1 VKVRWT
7 RLALADLDSVYKYIA
22 PDDPSA
28 ALRVMERIERAVSVL
43 SRHPEAGRAGRIG
56 GTRELVVSG
65 TPFIVPYRFR
75 RDAIQVLAVIH
86 ASRKWPTSLQ

>member
-1 VKVRWT
+1 MKVRWT
-7 RLALADLDSVYKYIA
+7 RLALADLDSVYEYIA

-43 SRHPEAGRAGRIG
+43 SRHPEAGSAGRIG

-65 TPFIVPYRFR
+65 TPFVVPYRFR

-86 ASRKWPTSLQ
+86 ASRKWPKSL

>member
-1 VKVRWT
+1 MKVRWT
-7 RLALADLDSVYKYIA
+7 RLALADLDSVYEYIA

-28 ALRVMERIERAVSVL
+28 ALRLMERIERAVSVL
-43 SRHPEAGRAGRIG
+43 SRHLEAGRAGRIG

>member
-1 VKVRWT
+1 MKVRWT
-7 RLALADLDSVYKYIA
+7 RLALADLDSVYEYIA

-43 SRHPEAGRAGRIG
+43 SRHPEARRAGRIG

-65 TPFIVPYRFR
+65 TPFIVPYRLR